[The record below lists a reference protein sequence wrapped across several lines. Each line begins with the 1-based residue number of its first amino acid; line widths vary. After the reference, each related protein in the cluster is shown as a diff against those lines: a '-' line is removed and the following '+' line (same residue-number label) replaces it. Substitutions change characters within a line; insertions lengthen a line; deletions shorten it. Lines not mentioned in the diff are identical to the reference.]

1 MLDYNMV
8 YKFWFY
14 LPFYPFVLNPTT
26 IIFYLHFVCI
36 ELDIAKHCVSLIL
49 IHHVHTFIS
58 DFLFKFLVIGS
69 AGTGKSC
76 ILHQF
81 IENKCEY
88 TSFK

>member
-36 ELDIAKHCVSLIL
+36 ELDIAKH
-49 IHHVHTFIS
+49 VHTFIS

-81 IENKCEY
+81 I
-88 TSFK
+88 